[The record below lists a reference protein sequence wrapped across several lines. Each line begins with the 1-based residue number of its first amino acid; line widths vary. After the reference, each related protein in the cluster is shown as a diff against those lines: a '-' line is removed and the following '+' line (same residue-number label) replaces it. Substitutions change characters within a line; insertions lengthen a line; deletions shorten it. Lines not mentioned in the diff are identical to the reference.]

1 MIQKVE
7 KSLKRQI
14 ESFFITE
21 FSENSLFSHGLNH
34 HRRVWNYAVELVK
47 AGYININAAD
57 ELFIF
62 NLLIA
67 CYFHDIGMAENQDKN
82 HGVASRKKCLKFLAN
97 HKLNSGDF
105 SEALEAIE
113 FHDDKTYAA
122 SKPVN
127 NILAILSAADDLDAF
142 GFIGIYRYADIYLRR
157 NIEKINIGE
166 KILENAKGRFMNFI
180 NNKNT
185 NNDFFKKH
193 IVRYDILNNFFAAY
207 NNDIARYAQI
217 DSKPRGYCGVIDI
230 IHSLIDS
237 AEKPDFSN
245 IFSEYS
251 SDKIISWFAAGISE
265 ELKNH

>member
-1 MIQKVE
+1 
-7 KSLKRQI
+7 
-14 ESFFITE
+14 
-21 FSENSLFSHGLNH
+21 
-34 HRRVWNYAVELVK
+34 
-47 AGYININAAD
+47 
-57 ELFIF
+57 
-62 NLLIA
+62 
-67 CYFHDIGMAENQDKN
+67 
-82 HGVASRKKCLKFLAN
+82 
-97 HKLNSGDF
+97 
-105 SEALEAIE
+105 
-113 FHDDKTYAA
+113 
-122 SKPVN
+122 
-127 NILAILSAADDLDAF
+127 
-142 GFIGIYRYADIYLRR
+142 
-157 NIEKINIGE
+157 
-166 KILENAKGRFMNFI
+166 MNFI

-251 SDKIISWFAAGISE
+251 SNNIINWFAAGISE